1 MCGFCVHGLARG
13 RHGISVV
20 AKFRVAERGPMEGKD
35 SSWQLLPSLALL
47 SIAEFANMR
56 SLCVLVRGLNPFW
69 LNVQLI
75 TVFMWLN
82 PV

>member
-1 MCGFCVHGLARG
+1 MGSQSWQSFA
-13 RHGISVV
+13 SQS
-20 AKFRVAERGPMEGKD
+20 AGPTEGKD
-35 SSWQLLPSLALL
+35 SSWPLLPSLAFL